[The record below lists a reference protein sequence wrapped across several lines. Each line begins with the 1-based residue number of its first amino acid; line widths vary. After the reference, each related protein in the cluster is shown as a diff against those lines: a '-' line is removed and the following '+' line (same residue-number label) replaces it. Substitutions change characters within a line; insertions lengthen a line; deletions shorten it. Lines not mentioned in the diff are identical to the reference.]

1 MSTITVHNMDCMP
14 PDTLVETAEAERL
27 RRTTQ
32 VLSIQD
38 ARTSHLVEIYA
49 RTKFLAMWYRAAG
62 EVGTASTLEQACDGI
77 YTCFP
82 EEHRW

>member
-14 PDTLVETAEAERL
+14 SDTLIEIAEEERT

-32 VLSIQD
+32 VLTVQD
-38 ARTSHLVEIYA
+38 AQISHLVEIYG
-49 RTKFLAMWYRAAG
+49 RTKFLAMWHRATDKITEALK
-62 EVGTASTLEQACDGI
+62 LEQACEAI
-77 YTCFP
+77 YECFP